1 MVDGGRGMICIAFQ
15 AKLGRCGSYPET
27 SSRVT
32 HAPLYSVFQTL
43 LSNNSGP
50 FQHRDAEASEILF
63 SGSSLPLWLLGFHPG
78 LLAPLVA
85 SSRRC
90 TDHKVQTLG
99 SWGIPPGAHRVRC
112 GHYICV
118 TYRHKKRSQPQ

>member
-1 MVDGGRGMICIAFQ
+1 MYCLPGKAW
-15 AKLGRCGSYPET
+15 ALGLSYGT

-32 HAPLYSVFQTL
+32 YAPLYGVFQTL
-43 LSNNSGP
+43 LSDNSGP

-63 SGSSLPLWLLGFHPG
+63 SGFSMSLVVIPPDFFPDTLDFLTVLH
-78 LLAPLVA
+78 APLMA

-99 SWGIPPGAHRVRC
+99 SWVIPPGVLRVRC